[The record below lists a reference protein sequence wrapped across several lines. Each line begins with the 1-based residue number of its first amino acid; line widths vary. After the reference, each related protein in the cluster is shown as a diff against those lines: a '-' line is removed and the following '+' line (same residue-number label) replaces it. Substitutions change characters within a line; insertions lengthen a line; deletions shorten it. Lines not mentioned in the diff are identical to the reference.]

1 MYNSADASLLLFEQV
16 NKYLQ
21 YTKDYDFIK
30 ENIYGHLKDIIKNYM
45 NGINLDDNNIYI
57 DEDGLLSS
65 GTETTQNT
73 WMDAKIGNVAITPRN
88 GKVVELNALWYNALK
103 TLENLAIKYDEK
115 DFSDMYRKLATKH
128 QKEFQNQFYNKK
140 KKSLYDVI
148 GDDKI
153 RPNQLF
159 SISTTYPVIKPSSEI
174 GKNIFKICTTKLL
187 TRYGLR
193 TLAKGEEGYIPYYE
207 GGPVQRDSAYHQGVV
222 WVWPIGLYHDALRN
236 IINDEKDRLEK
247 EKLLIEYEKLI
258 KNVFSTFK
266 NEVNDV
272 GIGSISELYNSQ
284 APFIANGTFSQA
296 WSVSEV
302 IKIITKMK

>member
-1 MYNSADASLLLFEQV
+1 MEGCF
-16 NKYLQ
+16 
-21 YTKDYDFIK
+21 DFLV
-30 ENIYGHLKDIIKNYM
+30 G
-45 NGINLDDNNIYI
+45 
-57 DEDGLLSS
+57 
-65 GTETTQNT
+65 
-73 WMDAKIGNVAITPRN
+73 V
-88 GKVVELNALWYNALK
+88 
-103 TLENLAIKYDEK
+103 
-115 DFSDMYRKLATKH
+115 
-128 QKEFQNQFYNKK
+128 
-140 KKSLYDVI
+140 
-148 GDDKI
+148 
-153 RPNQLF
+153 
-159 SISTTYPVIKPSSEI
+159 
-174 GKNIFKICTTKLL
+174 L

-193 TLAKGEEGYIPYYE
+193 TLAKGEDGYIPYYE

-302 IKIITKMK
+302 IKIITKIK

>member
-1 MYNSADASLLLFEQV
+1 
-16 NKYLQ
+16 
-21 YTKDYDFIK
+21 
-30 ENIYGHLKDIIKNYM
+30 M
-45 NGINLDDNNIYI
+45 NGINLDDNNIYL

-153 RPNQLF
+153 RPNQ
-159 SISTTYPVIKPSSEI
+159 
-174 GKNIFKICTTKLL
+174 
-187 TRYGLR
+187 
-193 TLAKGEEGYIPYYE
+193 
-207 GGPVQRDSAYHQGVV
+207 
-222 WVWPIGLYHDALRN
+222 
-236 IINDEKDRLEK
+236 
-247 EKLLIEYEKLI
+247 
-258 KNVFSTFK
+258 
-266 NEVNDV
+266 
-272 GIGSISELYNSQ
+272 
-284 APFIANGTFSQA
+284 
-296 WSVSEV
+296 
-302 IKIITKMK
+302 